1 MKINSVPIEV
11 YRQTAGV
18 ASKQNQAPA
27 REQDGLQ
34 RADRKDVVSI
44 PVGRESE
51 SLAVKAPV
59 SPSLMEGVLSPE
71 EKNELMKHFAR
82 FGDTQQPSPI
92 YGAGAQARAAVGT
105 GYQVDVKA

>member
-1 MKINSVPIEV
+1 VKINAVPIEA

-34 RADRKDVVSI
+34 RADRKDVISI

-59 SPSLMEGVLSPE
+59 SPSLMEGVLSSE
-71 EKNELMKHFAR
+71 EKNELIKHFAR
-82 FGDTQQPSPI
+82 FGDVQKQSPI
-92 YGAGAQARAAVGT
+92 YGAGAQASAAVGT

>member
-18 ASKQNQAPA
+18 APKQNQAPT
-27 REQDGLQ
+27 RQQDGLQ

-82 FGDTQQPSPI
+82 FGDAQRQPPI
-92 YGAGAQARAAVGT
+92 YGSTAQTRAAVGT

>member
-1 MKINSVPIEV
+1 MKINTVPIEV

-18 ASKQNQAPA
+18 ASKQGQAPP
-27 REQDGLQ
+27 REKDGLQ
-34 RADRKDVVSI
+34 RTDRKELVSI

-59 SPSLMEGVLSPE
+59 SPSLMEGVLSPD
-71 EKNELMKHFAR
+71 EKDALIKHFAR
-82 FGDTQQPSPI
+82 FGDVKQQSQI
-92 YGAGAQARAAVGT
+92 YGAGAQTRAAVGT